1 MNLCETKVNIY
12 LNLDIEELTLFAFN
26 KVVVSYS
33 FLSFL
38 LFKITL
44 LETRKNNLL
53 NSSRCNIVVSVSLVI
68 ITLKHHSTNRH

>member
-1 MNLCETKVNIY
+1 MNFCETNVNIY

-38 LFKITL
+38 MFKITL

-53 NSSRCNIVVSVSLVI
+53 NSSLCNPVVSVNLVI
-68 ITLKHHSTNRH
+68 ITLKQQ

>member
-1 MNLCETKVNIY
+1 MNLCETNVNIY
-12 LNLDIEELTLFAFN
+12 LNLDIEVLTLFAFN

-44 LETRKNNLL
+44 LETRKNNRF
-53 NSSRCNIVVSVSLVI
+53 NSSRCNLVVSVSLVI
-68 ITLKHHSTNRH
+68 ITLKHHSTDRH

>member
-1 MNLCETKVNIY
+1 MNLCEANVNIY
-12 LNLDIEELTLFAFN
+12 LNLDIEVLTLFAFN

-53 NSSRCNIVVSVSLVI
+53 NSSRCNLVVYVSLVI
-68 ITLKHHSTNRH
+68 ITLKHHSTDRH